1 MRWFR
6 GHAEAPRLLSLSP
19 LQADEDLDGASYHFH
34 ATSQYR
40 DLSPVRWARRKS
52 SSSESERNC
61 YNVQTSKVT
70 TERSPTKKNKKR
82 IQQER
87 RRVCEKRNPLLDRV
101 KNARLSFFKDRDSD
115 DEDQEEAEDPEK
127 SQLRSMCELDQRG
140 LTRNEFRRSVCES
153 DLKEIIE
160 EEKTQAKRKRRSKSQ
175 TRLPYRKQQEER
187 FSFVGFR
194 QSAGQKVGNLPKD
207 VNQESAAQQ
216 NRKWRKSKEFF
227 QDHQTPKRS
236 MDHVLEGSTS
246 RLEDPSFKDGTQFDS
261 ITPSSCLA
269 AKFRA
274 MQDRYLKSSTSK
286 IIAKIYKKEG
296 KDKERRRLRSFS
308 YGTLP
313 GLEELRTNPL
323 YEEQDQDDNDSGIL
337 DNDSATS
344 SLLDDR
350 CSSSA
355 SGLLTALNDSSLNSP
370 PQLPPRKPSSS
381 IVDVERTS
389 RLFSTLD
396 IHCSRNEGRR
406 CGRNASE
413 MNTLEDSPGQI
424 CQAANN
430 ELIDRQD
437 RDGSK
442 SPEEKDVIERLDGK
456 GSLGSENY
464 QTSRLSVIRNRPYT
478 TENIVVKLPRESSDQ
493 CLGIFI
499 AKTAE
504 SSPGYLVAHVVPNG
518 LADKEGTLRIG
529 DEILIVNG
537 KRLRGL
543 SMVEARKILGSGN
556 GPGDV
561 DIVVSRY
568 SAVDQSPKKLTESS
582 VDYENVHMENGHGV
596 IVENSPSTH
605 FRKHQTKHH
614 RDRKNECNR
623 STSSDKTIVS
633 VDNGGSQSV
642 SNFCTLPRRP
652 RNTVS
657 TFLTVVFQK
666 GPGKKSLGFTIVGG
680 SDSPKGS
687 IGIFI
692 KSVLPGGQAAE
703 DGRLRAGDEILA
715 VNGHVCHDL
724 THKKAVQLFRN
735 IKTGPIALHLCRRVK
750 NKELQTTKAKSCAD
764 LLLVDT

>member
-34 ATSQYR
+34 ATSRYR
-40 DLSPVRWARRKS
+40 DMSPVRWARRKS

-61 YNVQTSKVT
+61 YNVQTSQVT
-70 TERSPTKKNKKR
+70 TERTPTKKDKKR
-82 IQQER
+82 IQEER
-87 RRVCEKRNPLLDRV
+87 RRICEKRNPLLDRV
-101 KNARLSFFKDRDSD
+101 KNTRLSFFKDRDSD
-115 DEDQEEAEDPEK
+115 DDEQEDEEEDEEDPEK
-127 SQLRSMCELDQRG
+127 LQFRSMCELDQHG

-153 DLKEIIE
+153 DLKDIIE
-160 EEKTQAKRKRRSKSQ
+160 EEKTQAKRKKRSKSQ
-175 TRLPYRKQQEER
+175 SRLPYRKHQEDR
-187 FSFVGFR
+187 FSFLGFR
-194 QSAGQKVGNLPKD
+194 PPPGQKALPKD
-207 VNQESAAQQ
+207 RIIENSDPQ
-216 NRKWRKSKEFF
+216 NRKWRKSKELVPE
-227 QDHQTPKRS
+227 QTSRS
-236 MDHVLEGSTS
+236 VDPEVSTS
-246 RLEDPSFKDGTQFDS
+246 VEEPAFKDGTQFDS

-286 IIAKIYKKEG
+286 LIAKIYKKDA
-296 KDKERRRLRSFS
+296 KDRERRRLRSFS

-355 SGLLTALNDSSLNSP
+355 SGLLTGLNDSSLSSP

-381 IVDVERTS
+381 IVDVERTA
-389 RLFSTLD
+389 RLFSSLD
-396 IHCSRNEGRR
+396 MYCSRNEGRGCR
-406 CGRNASE
+406 RDMSRVSA
-413 MNTLEDSPGQI
+413 LEDSSSQI

-430 ELIDRQD
+430 ELINRED
-437 RDGSK
+437 K
-442 SPEEKDVIERLDGK
+442 SPDRKDVMERLN
-456 GSLGSENY
+456 SESVGSE
-464 QTSRLSVIRNRPYT
+464 SARLPVVRNRSYA
-478 TENIVVKLPRESSDQ
+478 TETMVVKLPRESSDQ

-543 SMVEARKILGSGN
+543 SMVEARRILGSGS
-556 GPGDV
+556 GPDDV

-568 SAVDQSPKKLTESS
+568 TAMDQTQKKLTESS
-582 VDYENVHMENGHGV
+582 VDYENVHMENGHGT
-596 IVENSPSTH
+596 ILENSPRSR
-605 FRKHQTKHH
+605 FRKRQSKH
-614 RDRKNECNR
+614 RDKRNECNR
-623 STSSDKTIVS
+623 SNSSEKSVVN
-633 VDNGGSQSV
+633 VDNGSQSV

-652 RNTVS
+652 RSTVS
-657 TFLTVVFQK
+657 TFMTVVFQK

-724 THKKAVQLFRN
+724 THRKAVQLFRN
-735 IKTGPIALHLCRRVK
+735 IKTGPVALHLCRRIK

-764 LLLVDT
+764 LLLVDA